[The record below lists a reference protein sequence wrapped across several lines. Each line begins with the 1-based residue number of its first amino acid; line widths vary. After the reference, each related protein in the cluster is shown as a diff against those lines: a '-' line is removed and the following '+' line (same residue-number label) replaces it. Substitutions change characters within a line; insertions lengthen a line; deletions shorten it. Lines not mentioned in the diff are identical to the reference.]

1 MILWIAAA
9 FTAFFVK
16 GLCGFA
22 NTLVFN
28 TILSFAGS
36 NISIS
41 PVELVL
47 GYPSNIILV
56 VRERKKLDPSIFL
69 PVTAMV
75 MGGSLAGIFLLK
87 NADVRAVKIAFG
99 FVVILTGLEI
109 LFRKKIQQPAE
120 EKEKDRVLTPGILFF
135 GILSGVL
142 CGLYGVGALLGA
154 YIGRVTKG
162 SSAFKA
168 NICAVFLAENTFRLI
183 MYTLTGI
190 LTKGALIM
198 AVKLVPFMLAGLFC
212 GIKAGDYLSEK
223 TAVRL
228 IMITLIISGAA
239 LILTNL

>member
-1 MILWIAAA
+1 MILWITAA

-41 PVELVL
+41 PVELLL
-47 GYPSNIILV
+47 GYPSNIIMV
-56 VRERKKLDPSIFL
+56 IRERKKLNPSIVL

-75 MGGSLAGIFLLK
+75 MGGSLAGVFLLK

-99 FVVILTGLEI
+99 FVVIATGLEI
-109 LFRKKIQQPAE
+109 LLRKKEGQPAREE
-120 EKEKDRVLTPGILFF
+120 EKSHLFTPGVLFF
-135 GILSGVL
+135 GILSGIL

-162 SSAFKA
+162 SGAFKA
-168 NICAVFLAENTFRLI
+168 NICAVFLFENTFRLI
-183 MYTLTGI
+183 LYSLTGI
-190 LTKGALIM
+190 LTASGVLTAL
-198 AVKLVPFMLAGLFC
+198 KLVPFMLVGLFC
-212 GIKAGDYLSEK
+212 GIKAGEYLGEK
-223 TAVRL
+223 KAVRV
-228 IMITLIISGAA
+228 IMVTLIVSGAA